1 MNNTNKISSF
11 IIDSQYFGNVD
22 AIISLFKSTHVEI
35 EQYETYPK
43 SSFRNRMVLAGAAG
57 PIEMSVPIIGGRS
70 QKVLTKDVRIDHST
84 AWQKIHWRTVYS
96 CYSRAPFYEYYADW
110 LAGFYE
116 RRYDFL
122 LDMNMDILLWLKSI
136 LKSGVQISKTE
147 IYHKTYLETVID
159 RRDYWLPKN
168 YQEKANTPVYTQV
181 FSDRIGFLPNLSF
194 LDTLCCLGAPGIKQ
208 WLQDNKTNH

>member
-1 MNNTNKISSF
+1 MNSVFQKEYL
-11 IIDSQYFGNVD
+11 IIENQYFGNID
-22 AIISLFKSTHVEI
+22 AIITLFKSTHVEI

-70 QKVLTKDVRIDHST
+70 QKLLTKDIRIDHST

-116 RRYDFL
+116 KRYDFL
-122 LDMNMDILLWLKSI
+122 LDMNMDILFWLRSLLKSN
-136 LKSGVQISKTE
+136 ISIGRTVAYQKD
-147 IYHKTYLETVID
+147 YPETVLE
-159 RRDYWLPKN
+159 RRDFWLPKN
-168 YQEKANTPVYTQV
+168 YREKASTPVYTQV

-208 WLQDNKTNH
+208 LVQDSKTNH

>member
-1 MNNTNKISSF
+1 MNDQNKISTLV
-11 IIDSQYFGNVD
+11 IESQYFGNID
-22 AIISLFKSTHVEI
+22 SIISLLKSTHVEI

-70 QKVLTKDVRIDHST
+70 QKLLTKDVRIDHST
-84 AWQKIHWRTVYS
+84 PWQKIHWRTVYS

-116 RRYDFL
+116 KRYDFL
-122 LDMNMDILLWLKSI
+122 LDMNTDILLWLKGI
-136 LKSGVQISKTE
+136 LKSQTRIERTNA
-147 IYHKTYLETVID
+147 YLADYPDTVWD

-168 YQEKANTPVYTQV
+168 YRAKAATPFYTQV

-194 LDTLCCLGAPGIKQ
+194 LDALCCIGAPGIKA
-208 WLQDNKTNH
+208 WLQDNKTIG

>member
-1 MNNTNKISSF
+1 MNSVNYIST
-11 IIDSQYFGNVD
+11 IIIENQYFGNVD

-110 LAGFYE
+110 LADFYE

-147 IYHKTYLETVID
+147 TYHKTYPETVLD

-168 YQEKANTPVYTQV
+168 YREKANTPVYTQV

-194 LDTLCCLGAPGIKQ
+194 LDALCCLGAPGMKQ
-208 WLQDNKTNH
+208 LVQDSKIND

>member
-11 IIDSQYFGNVD
+11 IFDSQYFGNVD

-110 LAGFYE
+110 LASFYE

-136 LKSGVQISKTE
+136 LKSGVQISKTGT
-147 IYHKTYLETVID
+147 YHKTYPETVID